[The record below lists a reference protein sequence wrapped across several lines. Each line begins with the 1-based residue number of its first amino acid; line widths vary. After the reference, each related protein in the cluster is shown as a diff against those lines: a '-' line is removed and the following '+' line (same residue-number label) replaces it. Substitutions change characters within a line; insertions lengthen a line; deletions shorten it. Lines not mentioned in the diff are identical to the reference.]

1 MTRVA
6 ILPDGVKVCFPF
18 DKEIGMTQGFARCLC
33 LLLGCLLAACTTR
46 TDAQEKDMGLDPAT
60 AAYQKYGYNDRPV
73 EARLG
78 PHRYLIPANYFR
90 DQIGPDFQGNFSLLV
105 QWPDLQ
111 PLPPGER
118 SKQDME
124 TFAKQIT
131 ISPDYID
138 RVPMEG
144 LLEKSIHHYG
154 PEGTPEHHH
163 PSERLELRD
172 EEPKE
177 FGLSPYR
184 VNSDKFAAYLK
195 EWEQEYGYQSH
206 ARLEDQKDWYLDR
219 GTDGR
224 LTTVIKCDSRLQPD
238 GISIEGDRLTREEGR
253 SSGCTH
259 YFLMPDEKISFS
271 AFYVRAFLKDWKRI
285 EIRSRELLKQ
295 YRVR

>member
-1 MTRVA
+1 MTH
-6 ILPDGVKVCFPF
+6 
-18 DKEIGMTQGFARCLC
+18 GFARCLC

-144 LLEKSIHHYG
+144 LLEKSIQHYG
-154 PEGTPEHHH
+154 AEGTLAYQDPT
-163 PSERLELRD
+163 ERLDLRD
-172 EEPKE
+172 EQPTAY
-177 FGLSPYR
+177 GLTPYR
-184 VNSDKFAAYLK
+184 VNRERLLAYAQQQASEFGLPPTAARQDVADT
-195 EWEQEYGYQSH
+195 W
-206 ARLEDQKDWYLDR
+206 DWYLAR
-219 GTDGR
+219 ASNGA
-224 LTTVIKCDSRLQPD
+224 LTTVIKCDSHLQPD
-238 GISIEGDRLTREEGR
+238 GFIIQGERLIPEGNR
-253 SSGCTH
+253 STGCIH

-271 AFYVRAFLKDWKRI
+271 VFYARVFLRDWKRI
-285 EIRSRELLKQ
+285 EERARALLTQ
-295 YRVR
+295 YRKD

>member
-1 MTRVA
+1 
-6 ILPDGVKVCFPF
+6 
-18 DKEIGMTQGFARCLC
+18 MTQGFARCLC

-131 ISPDYID
+131 ISPDYVD
-138 RVPMEG
+138 RVPMES
-144 LLEKSIHHYG
+144 LLEKSIQPHVS
-154 PEGTPEHHH
+154 ETS
-163 PSERLELRD
+163 PSYQDPRERLDLRD
-172 EEPKE
+172 EQAPA
-177 FGLSPYR
+177 FGLTPYWINR
-184 VNSDKFAAYLK
+184 EKLEAYA
-195 EWEQEYGYQSH
+195 EQRTALDGYSYPINPS
-206 ARLEDQKDWYLDR
+206 LDEDWYLGRDAA
-219 GTDGR
+219 DR
-224 LTTVIKCDSRLQPD
+224 LTTVIKCGAHTKPD
-238 GISIEGDRLTREEGR
+238 GLVMKGEKVIREGNR
-253 SSGCTH
+253 STSCTH
-259 YFLMPDEKISFS
+259 YFLMPDKKISFS
-271 AFYVRAFLKDWKRI
+271 LFYARVFLKDWKRI
-285 EIRSRELLKQ
+285 EDHARALLTR
-295 YRVR
+295 YSDN